1 MSSNQPTTIL
11 GEIVSYLYTSLDL
24 KSFSEVFVWDLDRTY
39 LDTRVDSLSGL
50 IEAIMERSWL
60 KKNVPASNIL
70 LKQLQERWTEA
81 KGVKSFPIFFITAS
95 PQQLEE
101 RIREKLQFDGVIPAG
116 CYFKNNLKN
125 LRPSRWRRLK
135 RHIGYKI
142 SALLHLRSKLP
153 ENVEQVLWGDDSES
167 DAIIYNLYSDICGR
181 RIWESDLRLLLKK
194 LGLAP
199 DNIELIMDLAKKIPE
214 GDPVKKI
221 YINLAIDTDHD
232 YYLKFGRRTVAT
244 YNTFQVALDLF
255 QDHRLKLEDVTLV
268 FDEMV
273 NKYGFTQEELV
284 KSLVEFTKRP
294 QLGEPAFSEVTAWL
308 IQKRVI
314 SDIHQLKV
322 APKPVTKWCEKKLRV
337 LELGGEMSEPWVQEK
352 IDYLNEYR

>member
-1 MSSNQPTTIL
+1 MNLSHSAAIL
-11 GEIVSYLYTSLDL
+11 GEIVHYIYTPLDL

-39 LDTRVDSLSGL
+39 LDTRIDSLGGL
-50 IEAIMERSWL
+50 MDAIIERSWS
-60 KKNVPASNIL
+60 KKNIPASNIL
-70 LKQLQERWTEA
+70 LRQLQERWAES

-95 PQQLEE
+95 PQQMEE
-101 RIREKLQFDGVIPAG
+101 RIREKMQFDGVVPAG

-125 LRPSRWRRLK
+125 LRPSRWWRLK

-142 SALLHLRSKLP
+142 SALLHLRLKLP
-153 ENVEQVLWGDDSES
+153 EHVEQVLWGDDSES
-167 DAIIYNLYSDICGR
+167 DAIIYNLYSDICSR
-181 RIWESDLRLLLKK
+181 RIVQPGLRNLLKK
-194 LGLAP
+194 LGLAQ
-199 DNIELIMDLAKKIPE
+199 DNIELILDLAKNVPE

-255 QDHRLKLEDVTLV
+255 QDQRLKLEDVTLV

-273 NKYGFTQEELV
+273 NKYGFSQEELV
-284 KSLVEFTKRP
+284 KSLIEFTKRP
-294 QLGEPAFSEVTAWL
+294 QLGEPAFSEITSWL
-308 IQKRVI
+308 IEKRVI
-314 SDIHQLKV
+314 LDRHQLKV
-322 APKPVTKWCEKKLRV
+322 TPKSVTKWCEKHLRV
-337 LELGGEMSEPWVQEK
+337 IELGEMSEPWVQEK